1 MPSKHKSD
9 IHEILL
15 EAHRKG
21 IEQAID
27 LSIRT
32 GIPLVVEENGK
43 IKEIKP
49 KYKYV
54 RVPIQSKKAKRTSG
68 KIVS

>member
-1 MPSKHKSD
+1 MLSKNKQD
-9 IHEILL
+9 IEKILL
-15 EAHRKG
+15 EAHQKG

-32 GIPLVVEENGK
+32 GVPLVVEENGK

-49 KYKYV
+49 QYKYV
-54 RVPIQSKKAKRTSG
+54 RVPIHPKKVKSGSRKSK
-68 KIVS
+68 

>member
-1 MPSKHKSD
+1 MPSKHKID
-9 IHEILL
+9 IHDMLL

-21 IEQAID
+21 VEQAID

-32 GIPLVVEENGK
+32 GTSLVIEKEGK

-54 RVPIQSKKAKRTSG
+54 RVPIRAEKTKHSSHE
-68 KIVS
+68 IV